1 MWAAAIG
8 AHGKGASSAPDK
20 RSATPARGAVDQ
32 VAGGGRAYAASVA
45 RAHFRI
51 FGIPVRVEPFFIVVA
66 FLFGIR
72 LEPLWVVFAF
82 AVIVFV
88 SVLVHELGHALTY
101 RLLGQRSAIVL
112 HGFGGFTV
120 PTGGGRRVLSK
131 PKSIIVSLS
140 GAVTQLVVLGLPA
153 HYVFYRTDW
162 GVQQRIDYAFD
173 QGFFSWAPVLYYLQW
188 VSIWWAVFN
197 LLPIRP
203 LDGGHVAEELVGFE
217 NACKLSI
224 VAAIVAGFLAF
235 RASFIGLFGLLFFGL
250 FAYMN
255 FQELRAGQR
264 TGVFDVDAPEGRA
277 RSGSGGGFGRRFR
290 RRGSPNLQVVREP
303 GAGGLPDVTPRP
315 ATAEAETRAWNALRA
330 GEGDR
335 AAAIMR
341 QAGGGGNA
349 FLRASIALLTGPLE
363 MADDLF
369 EAAYRQDPGG
379 PPNLVPATLLADRGR
394 AVPVAARLVASGRP
408 GIEAASGLQTHL
420 HYAERFRAAA
430 EVGEQVFA
438 AGAQSPPQTAFE
450 VACSW
455 ARAGQPDEAL
465 RWVEAAVDAGFHAPG
480 LLDGEPDLASV
491 RALPG
496 WAAVRS
502 RLSA

>member
-1 MWAAAIG
+1 MPAAADNR
-8 AHGKGASSAPDK
+8 SEAPG
-20 RSATPARGAVDQ
+20 RTPVDH
-32 VAGGGRAYAASVA
+32 VGGRGRAYAACVA

-51 FGIPVRVEPFFIVVA
+51 FGIPVRVEPFFVVVA

-88 SVLVHELGHALTY
+88 SVLVHELGHAVTY

-120 PTGGGRRVLSK
+120 PTGGGRRALSK
-131 PKSIIVSLS
+131 PKSILVSLS
-140 GAVTQLVVLGLPA
+140 GALTQLVVLGLPA
-153 HYVFYRTDW
+153 YFVFYRTDW
-162 GVQQRIDYAFD
+162 GLQQRIDYAFD

-224 VAAIVAGFLAF
+224 GAAVVAGFLAY

-255 FQELRAGQR
+255 FQELRAGQQ
-264 TGVFDVDAPEGRA
+264 TGVFDVNAPEGGP
-277 RSGSGGGFGRRFR
+277 GSGAGRGFGRRM
-290 RRGSPNLQVVREP
+290 RRGSPNLQVVRPP
-303 GAGGLPDVTPRP
+303 GAAALPDLTPR
-315 ATAEAETRAWNALRA
+315 ASTAEAETRAWNALRA

-341 QAGGGGNA
+341 QAGGGGTA
-349 FLRASIALLTGPLE
+349 FLRASIALLTGPVE

-369 EAAYRQDPGG
+369 EAAYSHDPGG

-394 AVPVAARLVASGRP
+394 AVPVAARLVASGRA
-408 GIEAASGLQTHL
+408 GVEAASGLQTHL

-438 AGAQSPPQTAFE
+438 AGPQSPPQTAFE

-455 ARAGQPDEAL
+455 ARAGEPDDAL

>member
-1 MWAAAIG
+1 M
-8 AHGKGASSAPDK
+8 
-20 RSATPARGAVDQ
+20 
-32 VAGGGRAYAASVA
+32 A

-51 FGIPVRVEPFFIVVA
+51 FGIPVRVEPFFVIVA

-72 LEPLWVVFAF
+72 IEPLWVVPAF

-88 SVLVHELGHALTY
+88 SVLVHELGHAVTY
-101 RLLGQRSAIVL
+101 RVLGQRSAIVL

-131 PKSIIVSLS
+131 PKSILVSVS
-140 GAVTQLVVLGLPA
+140 GALAQLVLLGIPLRILL
-153 HYVFYRTDW
+153 YSNW
-162 GVQQRIDYAFD
+162 GDRQGLEWALNGFD
-173 QGFFSWAPVLYYLQW
+173 GFSWYPIVYYLQW

-203 LDGGHVAEELVGFE
+203 LDGGHVAEELFGFE
-217 NACKLSI
+217 TACKLSI
-224 VAAIVAGFLAF
+224 GAALVAGFIAF
-235 RASFIGLFGLLFFGL
+235 RSDFIGLFGLLFFAY

-264 TGVFDVDAPEGRA
+264 TGAFDVEAPEAAAGR
-277 RSGSGGGFGRRFR
+277 GGRVGRPSRR
-290 RRGSPNLQVVREP
+290 RRGSPNLQVVRP
-303 GAGGLPDVTPRP
+303 GAEVIPDLTPR
-315 ATAEAETRAWNALRA
+315 ASIAEAETRAWNALRA
-330 GEGDR
+330 GDGER
-335 AAAIMR
+335 AASVMR
-341 QAGGGGNA
+341 HAGGGGNA
-349 FLRASIALLTGPLE
+349 FLRASIALVTGPVE

-369 EAAYRQDPGG
+369 EAAYRDEPGG
-379 PPNLVPATLLADRGR
+379 APNLVPATLLADRGR
-394 AVPVAARLVASGRP
+394 AVPVATRLIAAERP
-408 GIEAASGLQTHL
+408 GVEAAGGLQTHL

-438 AGAQSPPQTAFE
+438 AGPQSPAQTAFE

-455 ARAGQPDEAL
+455 ARAGDADEAL

-480 LLDGEPDLASV
+480 LLDGEPDLAPV

>member
-1 MWAAAIG
+1 M
-8 AHGKGASSAPDK
+8 
-20 RSATPARGAVDQ
+20 
-32 VAGGGRAYAASVA
+32 A

-51 FGIPVRVEPFFIVVA
+51 FGIPVRVEPFFVVVA

-72 LEPLWVVFAF
+72 IEPLWVVFAF

-88 SVLVHELGHALTY
+88 SVLVHELGHAVTY

-131 PKSIIVSLS
+131 PKSILVSVS
-140 GAVTQLVVLGLPA
+140 GALTQLLVLGVPA
-153 HYVFYRTDW
+153 RFLFYETDW
-162 GVQQRIDYAFD
+162 GLNQRIDYAFD
-173 QGFFSWAPVLYYLQW
+173 QGFFNWAPVLYYLQW

-203 LDGGHVAEELVGFE
+203 LDGGHVAEELFGFE
-217 NACKLSI
+217 TACKLSI
-224 VAAIVAGFLAF
+224 AAAIVAGFVAF
-235 RASFIGLFGLLFFGL
+235 RSSFIGLFGLLFFGL

-264 TGVFDVDAPEGRA
+264 TGVFDVDAPEGT
-277 RSGSGGGFGRRFR
+277 RSGSGRGFRGFGRRSR
-290 RRGSPNLQVVREP
+290 RQRGSPNLQVVRPP
-303 GAGGLPDVTPRP
+303 GAEGLHDLTPR
-315 ATAEAETRAWNALRA
+315 ASTAEAETRAWNALRA
-330 GEGDR
+330 GEGER
-335 AAAIMR
+335 AASVMR

-349 FLRASIALLTGPLE
+349 FLRASIALVTGPVE

-369 EAAYRQDPGG
+369 EAAYRDDPGG

-394 AVPVAARLVASGRP
+394 AAAVAARLVALGRP
-408 GIEAASGLQTHL
+408 GIEAASSLQTHL

-438 AGAQSPPQTAFE
+438 AGPQSPPQTAFE

-455 ARAGQPDEAL
+455 ARAGEADEAL